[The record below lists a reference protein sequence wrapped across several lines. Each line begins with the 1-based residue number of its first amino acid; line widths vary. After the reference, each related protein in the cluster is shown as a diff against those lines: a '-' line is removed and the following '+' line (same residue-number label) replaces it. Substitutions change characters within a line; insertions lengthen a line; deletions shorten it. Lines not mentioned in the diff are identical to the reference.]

1 MNLGEICI
9 ICISLIVILVILF
22 AIPVTM
28 IVIGSIH
35 FNDCKLQLLIPIWL
49 IVSGFLT
56 IIKNISTLIE
66 RIKNQDDAR
75 TGNKILS
82 IFDSLLT
89 ILIVVWFICGNIW
102 TYSNY
107 RKVQTVDASKDN
119 YCHSIVYYFTF
130 WIITSIYILIVL
142 ACFIFC
148 CTIFITL
155 FLPTKK

>member
-9 ICISLIVILVILF
+9 FCISLIVILVLLF

-28 IVIGSIH
+28 IIIGSIH
-35 FNDCKLQLLIPIWL
+35 FNDCKLQRLIPIWL

-66 RIKNQDDAR
+66 RIKSQDDGR
-75 TGNKILS
+75 TGNKILN

-107 RKVQTVDASKDN
+107 RKVQTVDTSRDD

-142 ACFIFC
+142 ACLIFC
-148 CTIFITL
+148 CTICITL